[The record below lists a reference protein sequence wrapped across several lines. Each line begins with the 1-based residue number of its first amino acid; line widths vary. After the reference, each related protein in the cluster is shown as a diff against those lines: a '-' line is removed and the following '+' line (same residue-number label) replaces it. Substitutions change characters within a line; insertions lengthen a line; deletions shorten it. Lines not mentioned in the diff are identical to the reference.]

1 MNMDFSG
8 PSRHCAGTAAPAL
21 TVALVCTGAEPP
33 TACLEALAPAG
44 AADAMV
50 FCCCPPEWEGPLRTV
65 GEALWRAGCLA
76 GFRCLPLAPGEG
88 RYAAVNR
95 AAQEA
100 EGFFLLLLSSDVLL
114 EPGSLPPLSAR
125 LAEDSALAGLNPLLL
140 APEGEAGPRR
150 ICHLGCVSDSG
161 GQLHYLYEGLPDGHP
176 LAARRRTFQLAHE
189 AALLVRREDFL
200 AVGGF
205 RPELEGLAAPDFCL
219 RLAAARKGAFST
231 EPTARGVL
239 LDGFDSWKKSGLWN
253 SLLQRGRLKPGL
265 LRRDYHSQVQ
275 NDGLEYGLTPWL
287 AEGPCN
293 LPLEAEEGGLDAA
306 WLRWR
311 HAPEPVALLHLL
323 RLLPPDRRAWAV
335 SLCRE
340 LPSSLPRDFAWYA
353 GLAARLED
361 FGRHEHLPR
370 LTEQARAWR
379 RGARRF
385 HYGMLRPGLRALAD
399 AGIYA
404 CSLDNAPSMY
414 DAWLELREN
423 SAAATEQGARGL
435 RVERSWP
442 EVAVLMPVWNPE
454 PEFLRAALD
463 SVLAQ
468 SYGQWQLCLADDAST
483 RSEIPALLR
492 SYAARD
498 KRIRLVIRERN
509 GHISRASNSA
519 LALAD
524 APWAAFLDHDDLLAP
539 DALLEVARH
548 VASRPGLRFLYSD
561 EDKIDDA
568 GVRRTPVFKAAF
580 DLDSYCPGH
589 LAAYAVAALRDAGG
603 LRPGLEG
610 SQDFDLSLRVAEKLN
625 PEEIAHIPRILYHW
639 RIHAGSTAAS
649 VGTKPYV
656 LEATRRA
663 LAESAQ
669 RRGLSASVL
678 PAGKN
683 NLFRLELAVPPGLRC
698 SVILLAD
705 APGPLTPGLADCLRG
720 LARRLRLETL
730 WQPLTPSALPANP
743 PKTWPPRLSGRV
755 LPPAGP
761 HWSTACLA
769 AARAA
774 TGDVLLFLSAGLLPV
789 GDCRPDQLAALAL
802 RPDLAVVGGC
812 VWQGGGLWHAGLYP
826 DVTGLPFPLQRG
838 AAPELL
844 PSLCWGQ
851 LLLTRRVLAASWR
864 CMAVRRQDFLENGGF
879 DPSMG
884 LLAGA
889 DYGLRR
895 EAQGRFTLVSPWGQ
909 WLLRTGVEEERLSPR
924 ARENFLDRWGDIV
937 RGHGLRN
944 PHLRAASDYG
954 WMLNLNG
961 A

>member
-8 PSRHCAGTAAPAL
+8 PSLRSAGAPAL
-21 TVALVCTGAEPP
+21 TVLLACSAEAPP
-33 TACLEALAPAG
+33 TACLEALAAAG
-44 AADAMV
+44 AGDAMV
-50 FCCCPPEWEGPLRTV
+50 FCCCPPELEGPARAV
-65 GEALWRAGCLA
+65 GETLCRSGCLG
-76 GFRCLPLAPGEG
+76 GFRCLPLAPGDD
-88 RYAAVNR
+88 RHAAVNG
-95 AAQEA
+95 AAKAA
-100 EGFFLLLLSSDVLL
+100 ESSLLLLLSSDALL
-114 EPGSLPPLSAR
+114 EPDSLPALSAR
-125 LAEDSALAGLNPLLL
+125 LAKEPALAGLNPVLL
-140 APEGEAGPRR
+140 APGGGAGPRR
-150 ICHLGCVSDSG
+150 ICHLGCVADSV

-176 LAARRRTFQLAHE
+176 LAARRRAFQLAHE

-205 RPELEGLAAPDFCL
+205 RPGLEGLATPDFCL
-219 RLAAARKGAFST
+219 RLAAARKGVFST
-231 EPTARGVL
+231 EPTARAEL
-239 LDGFDSWKKSGLWN
+239 RDGFDSWKKCGLWN

-265 LRRDYHSQVQ
+265 LRCDYHAQVQ
-275 NDGLEYGLTPWL
+275 ADGLEYGLTPWL

-293 LPLEAEEGGLDAA
+293 LPLEAEKDGLDAA

-311 HAPEPVALLHLL
+311 HAPEPAALLRLL
-323 RLLPPDRRAWAV
+323 RLLPPQRRAWALR
-335 SLCRE
+335 LCRE
-340 LPSSLPRDFAWYA
+340 LPSSLPRAFAWYTA
-353 GLAARLED
+353 LAARLEG
-361 FGRHEHLPR
+361 FGRRENLPR
-370 LTEQARAWR
+370 LTEQARAWQAK
-379 RGARRF
+379 ARRF
-385 HYGMLRPGLRALAD
+385 QHEMLGPGLRALAD

-404 CSLDNAPSMY
+404 CSLDSAPSLY

-423 SAAATEQGARGL
+423 SLQAAERKARNL
-435 RVERSWP
+435 RVERTWP
-442 EVAVLMPVWNPE
+442 EIAVLMPVWNPE

-468 SYGQWQLCLADDAST
+468 SYSQWQLCLADDAST
-483 RSEIPALLR
+483 RPETPELLR
-492 SYAARD
+492 ACAARD
-498 KRIRLVIRERN
+498 KRVRLVIRERN

-548 VASRPGLRFLYSD
+548 AADRPGLRFLYSD
-561 EDKIDDA
+561 EDKIDAA
-568 GVRRTPVFKAAF
+568 GVRRTPVFRAAF
-580 DLDSYCPGH
+580 DPDSYCPGH

-610 SQDFDLSLRVAEKLN
+610 SQDFDLGLRVTEKLN

-639 RIHAGSTAAS
+639 RIHADSTTAS
-649 VGTKPYV
+649 VATKPYA

-669 RRGLSASVL
+669 RRGLAASVL

-683 NLFRLELAVPPGLRC
+683 NFFRLELAVPPGLRC
-698 SVILLAD
+698 SAILLAD
-705 APGPLTPGLADCLRG
+705 APGALTPGLADCLRG

-730 WQPLTPSALPANP
+730 WQPLTPSALPVNL
-743 PKTWPPRLSGRV
+743 PKSWPPRLNGRV

-761 HWSTACLA
+761 HWATACRA

-774 TGDVLLFLSAGLLPV
+774 AGDVLLFLSADLLPV
-789 GDCRPDQLAALAL
+789 GDCRPEQLAALAL
-802 RPDLAVVGGC
+802 RPDLAVVGAC
-812 VWQGGGLWHAGLYP
+812 VWRGGRLWHAGLYP

-838 AAPELL
+838 ADPALIS
-844 PSLCWGQ
+844 SLCWGR
-851 LLLTRRVLAASWR
+851 LLLARRVLAVSWR

-884 LLAGA
+884 SLAGA

-895 EAQGRFTLVSPWGQ
+895 EARGRFALVSPWGQ
-909 WLLRTGVEEERLSPR
+909 WLLPAGAGEETLSPR
-924 ARENFLDRWGDIV
+924 TRQCFLERWGHIV

-944 PHLRAASDYG
+944 PHMRAAPDYG
-954 WMLNLNG
+954 WTLNLSG